1 MNPSGEKKSRA
12 KRSLRHKGEPGNG
25 AISPT
30 KGEPGNGPALCRRS
44 QNYRL
49 RLQEPDSEL
58 EALRGSRPPELPA
71 GKRGGWLRDSVY
83 PRFRLTSFAPRAL
96 NFEAECTSRRAQR
109 APRLIPRCHADTSPC
124 VAPRTRPLR
133 RSRRRG
139 RWGGCWRKRG
149 WSSSTAVSVEFPALR
164 ARAPRE
170 PVERWSGSCPRKIVA
185 APTPTSP
192 SRCRRGWARHATS

>member
-96 NFEAECTSRRAQR
+96 NFEAECTSPQAPLDSWPMPRRYVAVCGASDATASQR
-109 APRLIPRCHADTSPC
+109 SEERRVGKEC
-124 VAPRTRPLR
+124 
-133 RSRRRG
+133 RSR
-139 RWGGCWRKRG
+139 
-149 WSSSTAVSVEFPALR
+149 WSP
-164 ARAPRE
+164 
-170 PVERWSGSCPRKIVA
+170 
-185 APTPTSP
+185 
-192 SRCRRGWARHATS
+192 